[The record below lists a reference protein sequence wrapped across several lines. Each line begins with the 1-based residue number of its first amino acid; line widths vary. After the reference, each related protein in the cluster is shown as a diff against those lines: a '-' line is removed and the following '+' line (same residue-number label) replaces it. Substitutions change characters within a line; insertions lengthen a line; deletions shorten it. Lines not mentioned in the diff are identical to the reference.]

1 VALKFDQ
8 SLFEGSICV
17 ERVFIHLSFRE
28 EVHRGALA
36 GYLPL
41 APNRMHRSA
50 KRPNCYKS
58 RYPLRSRSPVHF
70 SSSHSRS
77 AAREISGC
85 RCLNSILERWLALDQ
100 RFGEFA
106 VDCVDLTGIKRDL
119 LGEIVI
125 PRS

>member
-1 VALKFDQ
+1 MVASSKFIKRTVLRQVALKFDQ

-50 KRPNCYKS
+50 KHPIATRAVTHCGAVPQSIFLPPTPAPPPEK
-58 RYPLRSRSPVHF
+58 YP
-70 SSSHSRS
+70 
-77 AAREISGC
+77 AAV
-85 RCLNSILERWLALDQ
+85 A
-100 RFGEFA
+100 
-106 VDCVDLTGIKRDL
+106 
-119 LGEIVI
+119 
-125 PRS
+125 